1 MHINYNNFFIM
12 KYLQMIVNK
21 NDNKIKEEV
30 LINLNTKVKVKKFS
44 LDEIFKKFEET
55 VNIDSKT
62 PKQLIT
68 IITLVIAVDR
78 YENITL

>member
-1 MHINYNNFFIM
+1 M

-62 PKQLIT
+62 PK
-68 IITLVIAVDR
+68 
-78 YENITL
+78 

>member
-1 MHINYNNFFIM
+1 
-12 KYLQMIVNK
+12 MIVNK

-30 LINLNTKVKVKKFS
+30 VNLNAKVKVKSFS

-62 PKQLIT
+62 PK
-68 IITLVIAVDR
+68 
-78 YENITL
+78 